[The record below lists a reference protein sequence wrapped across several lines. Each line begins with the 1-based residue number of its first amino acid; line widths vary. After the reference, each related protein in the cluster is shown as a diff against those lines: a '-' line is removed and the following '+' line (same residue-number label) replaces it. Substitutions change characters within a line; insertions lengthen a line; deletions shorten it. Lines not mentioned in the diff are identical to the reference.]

1 MNDLHTRPLSFAAEQ
16 QQEIDRLLLRLADKI
31 SAPLVLVADVS
42 GRLVLYRG
50 RLSSSQ
56 STALAALAAGSFA
69 AGTEIGHFLGLR
81 GKNSFR
87 HQLNEGAAANLYTL
101 GVGQELLL
109 VIAFTG
115 QTTLGLVR
123 VYAEQTQRELMKI
136 VQVASQQRDLETS
149 NPTPMD
155 GKDEFGNQVRQQ
167 LDDLFSL

>member
-1 MNDLHTRPLSFAAEQ
+1 MNALHTRPLSFAAEQ

-69 AGTEIGHFLGLR
+69 AGSEMGNFLGLR

-87 HQLNEGAAANLYTL
+87 HQLHEGFAANLYTL
-101 GVGQELLL
+101 AIGQDLLL
-109 VIAFTG
+109 IIAFTG

-123 VYAEQTQRELMKI
+123 VYAEQTQRDLMKV
-136 VQVASQQRDLETS
+136 VQVASIQREHELA

-155 GKDEFGNQVRQQ
+155 DKEEFGDQLRQQ
-167 LDDLFSL
+167 LDDLFSI

>member
-1 MNDLHTRPLSFAAEQ
+1 MNALHTRPLSFAAEQ
-16 QQEIDRLLLRLADKI
+16 QQEIDRLLVRLADKI
-31 SAPLVLVADVS
+31 SAPLVLVADIS

-69 AGTEIGHFLGLR
+69 AGSEMGNFLGLR
-81 GKNSFR
+81 GKHAFR
-87 HQLNEGAAANLYTL
+87 HQLHEGAAANLYTL
-101 GVGQELLL
+101 AVGQELLL

-123 VYAEQTQRELMKI
+123 VYAEQTQRDLMKI
-136 VQVASQQRDLETS
+136 IVVASEQREQEMA
-149 NPTPMD
+149 NPTPLD

-167 LDDLFSL
+167 LDDLFSI